1 MKEFFKK
8 NWWMMLLGVGMVSEL
23 SYVFSG
29 LASFW
34 KVFNILIPVLG
45 GIFLWKYEV
54 QFKVSKKD
62 DEKDVAFQELVGAF
76 QEQSDILDEYEK
88 IFDAQLVEVPC
99 ICGETTFQGLFSPKL
114 ENIVECEKCNNKYR
128 VTVDYN
134 SVLIS
139 EPLDLNQKFDELV
152 GKVD

>member
-99 ICGETTFQGLFSPKL
+99 ICGETTFQG
-114 ENIVECEKCNNKYR
+114 
-128 VTVDYN
+128 
-134 SVLIS
+134 
-139 EPLDLNQKFDELV
+139 
-152 GKVD
+152 